1 MIDSAKNTSNGHS
14 SADRAEINRV
24 NAAHS
29 TGPRSESGKKRVS
42 LNALR
47 HGLTAQTIV
56 MPGEDLAAYQRHA
69 AQFFD
74 QYQPKTPIETQLVQ
88 TIVESSWRL
97 NRIAALETN
106 ILALGL
112 TQQDESIRTE
122 HPEAHAALAVAAA
135 FCEHSR
141 ALANLSIQEHRISR
155 RFDKALQQLHE
166 IQAERFAREQQQLS
180 QAARLLKMHKE
191 EGLPY
196 NPAEDGFVFSN
207 TEIETYV
214 HRHDRSAQADYA
226 SVLRARASG

>member
-1 MIDSAKNTSNGHS
+1 MIDSAKNPSNGHA
-14 SADRAEINRV
+14 ADRAETNRA

-29 TGPRSESGKKRVS
+29 TGPRTEPGKKRVS

-56 MPGEDLAAYQRHA
+56 MPEEDLAAYQRHA
-69 AQFFD
+69 EQFFD
-74 QYQPKTPIETQLVQ
+74 QFQPKTPIETQLVQ
-88 TIVESSWRL
+88 TIVESTWRL
-97 NRIAALETN
+97 NRVAALETN
-106 ILALGL
+106 ILALGA
-112 TQQDESIRTE
+112 TRQAESIRTE
-122 HPEAHAALAVAAA
+122 HPEAHAALATAAA

-155 RFDKALQQLHE
+155 RFDKALQQLRE
-166 IQAERFAREQQQLS
+166 IQAERLAHEQQQLCN
-180 QAARLLKMHKE
+180 AARLLKMHKE

-214 HRHDRSAQADYA
+214 HRHDRSAQAD
-226 SVLRARASG
+226 RANVIRATA